1 MLPGVKK
8 MLTDFRE
15 NFFFFF
21 LGGEGGGVWINLVDM
36 NYKISVNCGWGFR
49 VLSKGRRAN

>member
-15 NFFFFF
+15 NVFFFFF
-21 LGGEGGGVWINLVDM
+21 LGGGGVWINLVDM
-36 NYKISVNCGWGFR
+36 NYKISANYGWGFR
-49 VLSKGRRAN
+49 VLSKGRRAI

>member
-8 MLTDFRE
+8 MLTDFME
-15 NFFFFF
+15 NFFFF
-21 LGGEGGGVWINLVDM
+21 LGGGGVWINLVDM
-36 NYKISVNCGWGFR
+36 NYKISVNYGWGIR

>member
-21 LGGEGGGVWINLVDM
+21 LGGGGGEVLIKLVYF
-36 NYKISVNCGWGFR
+36 N
-49 VLSKGRRAN
+49 